1 MLSLAKYIDISIIPE
16 FIRVIRFNPR
26 VWDLILIILISII
39 VVNRWDMV
47 ILYFMLLLYIR
58 YIRLPIA
65 IIFSNIISV
74 LSFASTRIRG
84 LMD

>member
-58 YIRLPIA
+58 YIRIPIA
-65 IIFSNIISV
+65 IIFSNII
-74 LSFASTRIRG
+74 
-84 LMD
+84 

>member
-47 ILYFMLLLYIR
+47 ILYFMLLLYICCR
-58 YIRLPIA
+58 IMSSYIL
-65 IIFSNIISV
+65 
-74 LSFASTRIRG
+74 
-84 LMD
+84 